1 MSELDLGSVMGP
13 RGITASVQIGSVTT
27 LPSGSSATVT
37 NSGNIHDAVLD
48 FGIPKGDVGDGSG
61 DMLRS
66 VYDADGDGVVDD
78 AAKLGGKLPGAYALV
93 PATFTAG
100 HIPVLTQDGGIADGG
115 KSLDDIG
122 NSSHTHSADDITSG
136 ILPIAR
142 GGTGATTAEDAR
154 AALGIGEITETVTI
168 AHGGTSATT
177 SADALINLG
186 AAAKAHTHTATDITG
201 GTLPVARG
209 GTGATTIS
217 AVRNA
222 LGLGNTTGALS
233 VANGGTGA
241 TTISAARNAL
251 GLGNTSGAVPI
262 ANGGT
267 GATTAAAARANLGA
281 AATNHT
287 HSDMITITYGTSDIP
302 ANNIQSLA
310 SGTIYLMYE

>member
-13 RGITASVQIGSVTT
+13 RGITASVQVGSVTT

-61 DMLRS
+61 DMLRN

-122 NSSHTHSADDITSG
+122 NASHTHSADDITSG
-136 ILPIAR
+136 VLPIAR
-142 GGTGATTAEDAR
+142 GGTGAATAEGAR
-154 AALGIGEITETVTI
+154 AALGIGGITETVTI
-168 AHGGTSATT
+168 AHGGTGATT
-177 SADALINLG
+177 SADALNNLG

-209 GTGATTIS
+209 GTGAAT
-217 AVRNA
+217 AAQA
-222 LGLGNTTGALS
+222 LTNLGGVPNTRTVNNKALS
-233 VANGGTGA
+233 GN
-241 TTISAARNAL
+241 ISLNY
-251 GLGNTSGAVPI
+251 SDV
-262 ANGGT
+262 
-267 GATTAAAARANLGA
+267 GA
-281 AATNHT
+281 ASSGHT
-287 HSDMITITYGTSDIP
+287 HTNMLTGTYGTSDKT
-302 ANNIQSLA
+302 AGSSSLTT
-310 SGTIYLMYE
+310 GTLYFLYT